1 MVRTLSIC
9 KNKIYTKLILET
21 ITQHKRDERI
31 DKLKS
36 ATLTA
41 LISALLFL
49 LIFYYQF
56 VREIPKEEKV
66 TTMLINFGDNRN
78 GNGAEEPANQEGSL
92 ASADIYIP
100 EELKTP
106 EPQPQEIVETPKAVE
121 KPAEKI
127 ITGKSEKTTAVKT
140 EKTEKK
146 STKSSET
153 TASKTTTSKTSSTSN
168 TTAKNAQGDGQGTA
182 AIGNLIKG
190 RGTKTGTQGTDG
202 TVGNSGD
209 PLGGKGDGDSKI
221 GVDRK
226 LISYIPGTM
235 GKGGEQPS
243 HNCTANGTITI
254 SYTVDKAGN
263 VISARR
269 SSGISDPC
277 VVTAAVIW
285 VKKYVKAEKAS
296 TNSTG
301 TYKIT
306 F

>member
-1 MVRTLSIC
+1 M
-9 KNKIYTKLILET
+9 

-140 EKTEKK
+140 DKTEKK

-153 TASKTTTSKTSSTSN
+153 TASKSTTSKTSSTSN
-168 TTAKNAQGDGQGTA
+168 TTTKNAQGDGQGTA

-202 TVGNSGD
+202 TMGNSGD
-209 PLGGKGDGDSKI
+209 PLGEKGDGDSKI

>member
-1 MVRTLSIC
+1 M
-9 KNKIYTKLILET
+9 ET

-106 EPQPQEIVETPKAVE
+106 EPQPQEIVETPKVVE

-127 ITGKSEKTTAVKT
+127 ITGKSEKTTAVKRR
-140 EKTEKK
+140 KPKK
-146 STKSSET
+146 NLPPLKHHLPAIPLPKMLKVMDKEPPQL
-153 TASKTTTSKTSSTSN
+153 AILSKEEGLKPER
-168 TTAKNAQGDGQGTA
+168 KELMEPWGIL
-182 AIGNLIKG
+182 AIL
-190 RGTKTGTQGTDG
+190 
-202 TVGNSGD
+202 
-209 PLGGKGDGDSKI
+209 L
-221 GVDRK
+221 
-226 LISYIPGTM
+226 
-235 GKGGEQPS
+235 
-243 HNCTANGTITI
+243 
-254 SYTVDKAGN
+254 
-263 VISARR
+263 
-269 SSGISDPC
+269 
-277 VVTAAVIW
+277 
-285 VKKYVKAEKAS
+285 VKKEMVIAKLA
-296 TNSTG
+296 
-301 TYKIT
+301 
-306 F
+306 

>member
-1 MVRTLSIC
+1 M
-9 KNKIYTKLILET
+9 ET
-21 ITQHKRDERI
+21 ITQHKRYERI

-285 VKKYVKAEKAS
+285 VKKYVKAEKAP

>member
-1 MVRTLSIC
+1 MENI
-9 KNKIYTKLILET
+9 I
-21 ITQHKRDERI
+21 QHKRDERI

-153 TASKTTTSKTSSTSN
+153 TASKTTASKTSSTSN
-168 TTAKNAQGDGQGTA
+168 TTTKNAQGDGQGTA

>member
-1 MVRTLSIC
+1 M
-9 KNKIYTKLILET
+9 ET
-21 ITQHKRDERI
+21 ITQHQRNERK
-31 DKLKS
+31 DQLKS
-36 ATLTA
+36 ATITA
-41 LISALLFL
+41 LITALLFL

-92 ASADIYIP
+92 ASSEIYIP

-106 EPQPQEIVETPKAVE
+106 EPTSEKAVETPKAVE

-127 ITGKSEKTTAVKT
+127 ITGKSEKSTAVKT

-146 STKSSET
+146 TSKSSEAS
-153 TASKTTTSKTSSTSN
+153 ASKSTTSKTSATNN
-168 TTAKNAQGDGQGTA
+168 TATKTAQGDGQGTA

-190 RGTKTGTQGTDG
+190 RGTKSGSQGNDGATG
-202 TVGNSGD
+202 NAGD
-209 PLGGKGDGDSKI
+209 PLGGNGNGESKI

-226 LISYIPGTM
+226 LISFIPGTM
-235 GKGGEQPS
+235 GRGGEQPP
-243 HNCTANGTITI
+243 HNCNASGTVNIAYI
-254 SYTVDKAGN
+254 VDKSGN
-263 VISARR
+263 VTSARR
-269 SSGISDPC
+269 GSGISDPC
-277 VVTAAVIW
+277 VVTAAIIW
-285 VKKYVKAEKAS
+285 VKKYVKAEKAT

-301 TYKIT
+301 VYKIT

>member
-1 MVRTLSIC
+1 M
-9 KNKIYTKLILET
+9 ET

-100 EELKTP
+100 DELKTP

-127 ITGKSEKTTAVKT
+127 ITGKSEKTSAVKT

-153 TASKTTTSKTSSTSN
+153 TAFKTTASKTSSTSN
-168 TTAKNAQGDGQGTA
+168 TTNKNAQGDGQGTA

-254 SYTVDKAGN
+254 SYMVDKAGN

>member
-1 MVRTLSIC
+1 
-9 KNKIYTKLILET
+9 LET

-78 GNGAEEPANQEGSL
+78 GIGAEEPANQEGSL

-121 KPAEKI
+121 KPTEKI

-153 TASKTTTSKTSSTSN
+153 TASKTNTSKTSSTSN

>member
-1 MVRTLSIC
+1 M
-9 KNKIYTKLILET
+9 

-127 ITGKSEKTTAVKT
+127 ITGKSEKTSAVKT

-153 TASKTTTSKTSSTSN
+153 TASKTTTAKTSSTSN

-209 PLGGKGDGDSKI
+209 PLGEKGDGDSKI

>member
-1 MVRTLSIC
+1 ME
-9 KNKIYTKLILET
+9 NT
-21 ITQHKRDERI
+21 IQHTRKERK
-31 DKLKS
+31 DQLKS
-36 ATLTA
+36 AILTA

-49 LIFYYQF
+49 VIFYYQF

-92 ASADIYIP
+92 ASSEIYIP

-106 EPQPQEIVETPKAVE
+106 EPTSEKAVETPKAVE

-127 ITGKSEKTTAVKT
+127 ITGKSEKSTAVKT
-140 EKTEKK
+140 EKTEKTEK
-146 STKSSET
+146 KTSKSSET
-153 TASKTTTSKTSSTSN
+153 SASKSTTSKTSATNN
-168 TTAKNAQGDGQGTA
+168 TATKTAQGDGKGTA

-190 RGTKTGTQGTDG
+190 RGTKTGSQGTNG
-202 TVGNSGD
+202 TSGNAGD
-209 PLGGKGDGDSKI
+209 PLGGEGNGDSKI

-226 LISYIPGTM
+226 LISWIPGTM
-235 GKGGEQPS
+235 GKGGEQPP
-243 HNCTANGTITI
+243 HNCSANGTITI
-254 SYTVDKAGN
+254 SYIVDKAGN
-263 VISARR
+263 VTSARR

>member
-1 MVRTLSIC
+1 M
-9 KNKIYTKLILET
+9 ET
-21 ITQHKRDERI
+21 ITQHQRNERK
-31 DKLKS
+31 DQLKS
-36 ATLTA
+36 ATITA
-41 LISALLFL
+41 LITALLFL

-92 ASADIYIP
+92 ASSEIYIP

-106 EPQPQEIVETPKAVE
+106 EPTSEKVVETPKAVE
-121 KPAEKI
+121 KPAEKLV
-127 ITGKSEKTTAVKT
+127 TGKSEKATIAKSDKKEKVADKT
-140 EKTEKK
+140 
-146 STKSSET
+146 T
-153 TASKTTTSKTSSTSN
+153 TASKTTTSKTSSVANTSN
-168 TTAKNAQGDGQGTA
+168 KKAQGDGQGTA

-190 RGTKTGTQGTDG
+190 RGTKSGSQGNDGATG
-202 TVGNSGD
+202 NAGD
-209 PLGGKGDGDSKI
+209 PLGGNGNGDSKI

-226 LISYIPGTM
+226 LISFIPGTM
-235 GKGGEQPS
+235 GRGGEQPP
-243 HNCTANGTITI
+243 HNCDASGTVNIA
-254 SYTVDKAGN
+254 YTVDKSGN
-263 VISARR
+263 VTSARR
-269 SSGISDPC
+269 GSGISDPC

-285 VKKYVKAEKAS
+285 VKKYVKAEKAT

>member
-1 MVRTLSIC
+1 MENSI
-9 KNKIYTKLILET
+9 
-21 ITQHKRDERI
+21 QHKREERN

-36 ATLTA
+36 ATITA
-41 LISALLFL
+41 LITALLFL

-56 VREIPKEEKV
+56 VREIPKEEKI
-66 TTMLINFGDNRN
+66 TTMLINFGDNSN

-106 EPQPQEIVETPKAVE
+106 EPEKAVE
-121 KPAEKI
+121 KTIETPKPIEKI
-127 ITGKSEKTTAVKT
+127 ITGKSEKNTAVKT

-146 STKSSET
+146 PTKSSET
-153 TASKTTTSKTSSTSN
+153 TTSKNSTSKTSATSN
-168 TTAKNAQGDGQGTA
+168 TTTKNAQGDGKGTA

-190 RGTKTGTQGTDG
+190 KGTKTGSQGTSG
-202 TVGNSGD
+202 TTGNSGD
-209 PLGGKGDGDSKI
+209 PLGGEGNGDSKI
-221 GVDRK
+221 GIDRK
-226 LISYIPGTM
+226 LVSWIPGTM
-235 GKGGEQPS
+235 GKGGEQPP
-243 HNCTANGTITI
+243 HNCSANGTITI
-254 SYTVDKAGN
+254 SYVVDKAGN
-263 VISARR
+263 ITSARR

-285 VKKYVKAEKAS
+285 VKKYVKAEKAT

>member
-1 MVRTLSIC
+1 M
-9 KNKIYTKLILET
+9 
-21 ITQHKRDERI
+21 ITQHKRDEKI

-78 GNGAEEPANQEGSL
+78 GIGAEEPANEEGSL

-168 TTAKNAQGDGQGTA
+168 TTTKNAQGDGQGTA

>member
-1 MVRTLSIC
+1 
-9 KNKIYTKLILET
+9 
-21 ITQHKRDERI
+21 
-31 DKLKS
+31 
-36 ATLTA
+36 
-41 LISALLFL
+41 
-49 LIFYYQF
+49 
-56 VREIPKEEKV
+56 
-66 TTMLINFGDNRN
+66 MLINFGDNRN

-100 EELKTP
+100 DELKTP

-263 VISARR
+263 VIAARR

>member
-1 MVRTLSIC
+1 MENI
-9 KNKIYTKLILET
+9 I
-21 ITQHKRDERI
+21 QHKRDEKN

-140 EKTEKK
+140 
-146 STKSSET
+146 
-153 TASKTTTSKTSSTSN
+153 
-168 TTAKNAQGDGQGTA
+168 
-182 AIGNLIKG
+182 
-190 RGTKTGTQGTDG
+190 
-202 TVGNSGD
+202 
-209 PLGGKGDGDSKI
+209 
-221 GVDRK
+221 
-226 LISYIPGTM
+226 
-235 GKGGEQPS
+235 
-243 HNCTANGTITI
+243 
-254 SYTVDKAGN
+254 
-263 VISARR
+263 
-269 SSGISDPC
+269 
-277 VVTAAVIW
+277 
-285 VKKYVKAEKAS
+285 
-296 TNSTG
+296 
-301 TYKIT
+301 
-306 F
+306 

>member
-1 MVRTLSIC
+1 MENSI
-9 KNKIYTKLILET
+9 
-21 ITQHKRDERI
+21 QHKREERN

-41 LISALLFL
+41 LITALLFL

-66 TTMLINFGDNRN
+66 TTMLINFGDNSN
-78 GNGAEEPANQEGSL
+78 GNGAEEPTNQEGSL

-106 EPQPQEIVETPKAVE
+106 EPEKTVEKPIETPKPIE
-121 KPAEKI
+121 KPSEKI
-127 ITGKSEKTTAVKT
+127 ITGKSEKSTAVKT
-140 EKTEKK
+140 EKAEKTEKK
-146 STKSSET
+146 TSKSSET
-153 TASKTTTSKTSSTSN
+153 SASKSTTSKTSATNN
-168 TTAKNAQGDGQGTA
+168 TATKTAQGDGKGNA

-190 RGTKTGTQGTDG
+190 RGTKTGSQGTNG
-202 TVGNSGD
+202 TSGNAGD
-209 PLGGKGDGDSKI
+209 PLGGEGNGDSKI

-226 LISYIPGTM
+226 LISWIPGTM
-235 GKGGEQPS
+235 GKGGEQPP
-243 HNCTANGTITI
+243 HNCSANGTITI
-254 SYTVDKAGN
+254 SYIVDKAGN
-263 VISARR
+263 VTSARR

-285 VKKYVKAEKAS
+285 VKKYVKAEKAT

>member
-1 MVRTLSIC
+1 M
-9 KNKIYTKLILET
+9 ET
-21 ITQHKRDERI
+21 ITQHKRDEKI

-153 TASKTTTSKTSSTSN
+153 TASKSTTSKTTSTSN

-243 HNCTANGTITI
+243 HNCTASGTITI

>member
-1 MVRTLSIC
+1 M
-9 KNKIYTKLILET
+9 

-121 KPAEKI
+121 KPTEKI

-140 EKTEKK
+140 EKSEKK

-254 SYTVDKAGN
+254 SYMVDKAGN

>member
-1 MVRTLSIC
+1 M
-9 KNKIYTKLILET
+9 ET

-106 EPQPQEIVETPKAVE
+106 EPQLQEIVETPKAVE

-153 TASKTTTSKTSSTSN
+153 TASKSTTSKTSSTSN

>member
-1 MVRTLSIC
+1 
-9 KNKIYTKLILET
+9 LET
-21 ITQHKRDERI
+21 ITQHQRNERK
-31 DKLKS
+31 DQLKS
-36 ATLTA
+36 ATITA
-41 LISALLFL
+41 LITALLFL

-92 ASADIYIP
+92 ASSEIYIP

-106 EPQPQEIVETPKAVE
+106 EPTSEKAVETPKAVE

-127 ITGKSEKTTAVKT
+127 ITGKSEKSTAVKT

-146 STKSSET
+146 TSKS
-153 TASKTTTSKTSSTSN
+153 TTSKTSATNN
-168 TTAKNAQGDGQGTA
+168 TATKTAQGDGQGTA

-190 RGTKTGTQGTDG
+190 RGTKSGSQGNDGATG
-202 TVGNSGD
+202 NAGD
-209 PLGGKGDGDSKI
+209 PLGGNGNGDSKI

-226 LISYIPGTM
+226 LISFIPGTM
-235 GKGGEQPS
+235 GRGGEQPP
-243 HNCTANGTITI
+243 HNCDASGTVNIA
-254 SYTVDKAGN
+254 YTVDKSGN
-263 VISARR
+263 VTSARR
-269 SSGISDPC
+269 GSGISDPC
-277 VVTAAVIW
+277 VVTAAIIW
-285 VKKYVKAEKAS
+285 VKKYVKAEKAT

-301 TYKIT
+301 VYKIT

>member
-1 MVRTLSIC
+1 M
-9 KNKIYTKLILET
+9 ET
-21 ITQHKRDERI
+21 ITQHKRDEKI

-106 EPQPQEIVETPKAVE
+106 EPQPQEIVETPKVAE
-121 KPAEKI
+121 KPTEKI
-127 ITGKSEKTTAVKT
+127 ITGKSEKTSAVKT

-202 TVGNSGD
+202 TMGNSGD
-209 PLGGKGDGDSKI
+209 PLGEKGDGDSKI